1 MIGRIELNDR
11 VREWGLREDVVE
23 KDYVIGWLLW
33 GIGSSQSLSTSWA
46 FKGGTCLKK
55 CYLETYRFSEDLDFT
70 VLPGGLIGPDEV
82 NTALQ
87 DVFQRV
93 YDQAGIDFRERSP
106 VVRARPDGNSVEGR
120 VYYRGPR
127 NAPELA
133 SIKIDLTTAE
143 QVVRPTV
150 LQPISHPYPDPLPPP
165 ATVRCYGFEELFAE
179 KLRAM
184 GERCRPR
191 DLYDIINLFRRQEF
205 RPHAALINSV
215 YVQKCESKGVECS
228 TFESIESSPY
238 RAELET
244 EWDNMLAH
252 QLQELPPFED
262 FWHELPR
269 LFNWLD
275 GNLAPEELPSI
286 SLAKDEEA
294 GWAPPPSVWVWGQGI
309 PLESVRFA
317 AANHLCVEL
326 GYEGTKRL
334 IEPYSLRRTRD
345 GHLLLY
351 AVKAQTSELRSYRV
365 DRMQSIN
372 VTNRPYKPRYL
383 IEFASAGPLN
393 ASPTQRLTSHILRV
407 QPFTGDTVY
416 VIECGYCGKK
426 FKRSSHDTHLRPHK
440 DKSGAFDCPG
450 RIGYEVDRY

>member
-1 MIGRIELNDR
+1 
-11 VREWGLREDVVE
+11 
-23 KDYVIGWLLW
+23 
-33 GIGSSQSLSTSWA
+33 
-46 FKGGTCLKK
+46 
-55 CYLETYRFSEDLDFT
+55 
-70 VLPGGLIGPDEV
+70 
-82 NTALQ
+82 
-87 DVFQRV
+87 
-93 YDQAGIDFRERSP
+93 
-106 VVRARPDGNSVEGR
+106 
-120 VYYRGPR
+120 
-127 NAPELA
+127 
-133 SIKIDLTTAE
+133 
-143 QVVRPTV
+143 
-150 LQPISHPYPDPLPPP
+150 
-165 ATVRCYGFEELFAE
+165 
-179 KLRAM
+179 
-184 GERCRPR
+184 
-191 DLYDIINLFRRQEF
+191 
-205 RPHAALINSV
+205 
-215 YVQKCESKGVECS
+215 
-228 TFESIESSPY
+228 
-238 RAELET
+238 
-244 EWDNMLAH
+244 MLGH
-252 QLQELPPFED
+252 QLQQLPPFED

-326 GYEGTKRL
+326 GYGGTKRL

-393 ASPTQRLTSHILRV
+393 ASSTQRLTSHTLRI
-407 QPFTGDTVY
+407 QPFTSDTVF
-416 VIECGYCGKK
+416 VIECSYCGKK